1 MRLEIHKGALPSRR
15 RREQACPSFEAM
27 AAKYIATHEKG
38 WRDPRASQTWRTSL
52 AQHARKLSKLPVDA
66 IEARDVAAALKSV
79 WTSSPST
86 AIKVKGRVAAVL
98 DYARASP
105 QTGLK
110 CQIRSTSRQGPLSTL
125 EYRPARNQ

>member
-1 MRLEIHKGALPSRR
+1 MFRGKLNGREVWRGLGTAHIVPLREARAAALEMRLEIHKGALPSRR

-38 WRDPRASQTWRTSL
+38 WRDPRASRTWRTSL

-79 WTSSPST
+79 
-86 AIKVKGRVAAVL
+86 G
-98 DYARASP
+98 
-105 QTGLK
+105 
-110 CQIRSTSRQGPLSTL
+110 
-125 EYRPARNQ
+125 PARHRRQSR